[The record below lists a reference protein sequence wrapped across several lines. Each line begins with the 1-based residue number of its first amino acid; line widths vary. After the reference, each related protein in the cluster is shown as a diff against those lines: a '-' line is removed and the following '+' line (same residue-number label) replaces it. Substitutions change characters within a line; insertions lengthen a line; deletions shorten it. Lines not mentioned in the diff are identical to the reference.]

1 MLATAWYRPQPS
13 LQTAWLGPDQ
23 RVQALL
29 SSGTPPEA
37 IPSVIGPRGRPGPTY
52 VLTAEAIAEVG
63 GDQLARTGVAQAL
76 VAASAAQDK
85 ADAALPA
92 SAFTAEAIDDA
103 GGDPTARAAAAAAS
117 GAAANAQDTADDAV
131 GAAATA
137 QGTANTALASAT
149 TARTFLPGA
158 LSAGVWR
165 PVTGL
170 PRLLLNGTGTVT
182 IDARNRAG
190 TVTTAV
196 YSNTLASAV
205 NQIDFPFFG
214 EDAVEIRAAY
224 TGSASAEIV

>member
-1 MLATAWYRPQPS
+1 MTAAVLMWRQPERLGELAWR
-13 LQTAWLGPDQ
+13 GPD
-23 RVQALL
+23 RTVMLMA
-29 SSGTPPEA
+29 A
-37 IPSVIGPRGRPGPTY
+37 RGQTG
-52 VLTAEAIAEVG
+52 AIAAVFG
-63 GDQLARTGVAQAL
+63 APYPL
-76 VAASAAQDK
+76 
-85 ADAALPA
+85 
-92 SAFTAEAIDDA
+92 TAEAIDDA

-131 GAAATA
+131 GAAAAA

-158 LSAGVWR
+158 LSAGAWR

-182 IDARNRAG
+182 IDARNRAE

-196 YSNTLASAV
+196 YSTTLASAV

-214 EDAVEIRAAY
+214 DDAVEIRAAY